1 MNLDGNDYGI
11 WINWS
16 KNIFITNTLF
26 FVNAFNS
33 SQNVWNV
40 WVGYRNCPWSW
51 KNNNEMLTYIIDEKI
66 WSYFKL
72 WSILGVDRNK
82 YIVSFAIKMPKNIH
96 RYTLQ
101 NTHTLVLFA
110 STFCLNTELL
120 MFLFIS
126 YKNGWKY
133 SITNAQWAKNGK
145 RVQ

>member
-40 WVGYRNCPWSW
+40 WVGYRNCLWSW

-66 WSYFKL
+66 WSYFNL
-72 WSILGVDRNK
+72 WSIFGDRNK

-101 NTHTLVLFA
+101 HTLWYF
-110 STFCLNTELL
+110 LL
-120 MFLFIS
+120 LPSVWILGCWCFFLFRIKMAENIQS
-126 YKNGWKY
+126 LMHSGLKMEKECNNK
-133 SITNAQWAKNGK
+133 
-145 RVQ
+145 